1 MLKVTR
7 LIAVVLVAA
16 SAFSCASGPKA
27 ANAKTAATPAWV
39 LSPRDSYPES
49 QFLAAVGSGPSRAEA
64 ASKAMAALISVFGQ
78 SVTSSST
85 AMQHYAQAAKNGD
98 ITVDKSFSVNDTVN
112 ASFEYKLI
120 LGAEIKE
127 TWYDGKSAYYAL
139 AAMDKLKS
147 SLAYSQML
155 EKDSATIEELT
166 SVPEADRNSLET
178 FRRYALAADIADVD
192 GQFVNILSVLSPGAA
207 AASDAKTGATLRAE
221 QMKIGQNLAFS
232 VTVSGDQGDRIKSAI
247 ASVITGA
254 GFKTGDPS
262 DSRYAVQ
269 AKIDISEIT
278 LQGNDNK
285 FARYVLDVQIKD
297 SKSDTVLIP
306 FSDNGR
312 SGQATLAEAE
322 NRALRS
328 AETAIK
334 EKLGKA
340 FTDYL
345 ATYSK

>member
-16 SAFSCASGPKA
+16 SAFPCASSP
-27 ANAKTAATPAWV
+27 NTTAAPAWV
-39 LSPRDSYPES
+39 LNPRDSYPEAK
-49 QFLAAVGSGPSRAEA
+49 FLAAVGNGPSRAEA
-64 ASKAMAALISVFGQ
+64 ESKAMAALISVFGQ
-78 SVTSSST
+78 SVTSSSI
-85 AMQHYAQAAKNGD
+85 AVQHYAQAAKNGD
-98 ITVDKSFSVNDTVN
+98 IAVDKSFSSNDTVN

-127 TWYDGKSAYYAL
+127 AWYDGKSAYYAL

-155 EKDSATIEELT
+155 EKDGATIEELT

-207 AASDAKTGATLRAE
+207 VASDAKTGTALRAE
-221 QMKIGQNLAFS
+221 QLKIAQNLTFS
-232 VTVSGDQGDRIKSAI
+232 VTVSGDQGDRIKTAI

-254 GFKTGDPS
+254 GFKIDDPS
-262 DSRYAVQ
+262 ASRYAVV
-269 AKIDISEIT
+269 AKITISEIT

-297 SKSDTVLIP
+297 SKSGTVLIP

-340 FTDYL
+340 FVDYL

>member
-1 MLKVTR
+1 MLKITR
-7 LIAVVLVAA
+7 LIAAVFIAA
-16 SAFSCASGPKA
+16 SAFPCAASPTT
-27 ANAKTAATPAWV
+27 TAAPTWV
-39 LSPRDSYPES
+39 LNPRDSYPES
-49 QFLAAVGSGPSRAEA
+49 KYVAAVGSGPSRAEA
-64 ASKAMAALISVFGQ
+64 ESKAMAALISVFGQ
-78 SVTSSST
+78 SVTSSSI
-85 AMQHYAQAAKNGD
+85 AVQHYSQAAKNGD
-98 ITVDKSFSVNDTVN
+98 IAVDKSFSANDTVN

-127 TWYDGKSAYYAL
+127 AWYDGKSAYYAL

-147 SLAYSQML
+147 SLAYSQIL
-155 EKDSATIEELT
+155 EKDSATIEELI
-166 SVPEADRNSLET
+166 SVPEADKNSLDT

-207 AASDAKTGATLRAE
+207 VASDAKTGAALRAE

-232 VTVSGDQGDRIKSAI
+232 VTVSGDRDDRIKSAI

-254 GFKTGDPS
+254 GFKIDTTS
-262 DSRYAVQ
+262 ASRYAVD
-269 AKIDISEIT
+269 AKITISEIT

-297 SKSDTVLIP
+297 SKSGTVLIP
-306 FSDNGR
+306 FSANDR

-328 AETAIK
+328 AESAVKIK
-334 EKLGKA
+334 MGKT